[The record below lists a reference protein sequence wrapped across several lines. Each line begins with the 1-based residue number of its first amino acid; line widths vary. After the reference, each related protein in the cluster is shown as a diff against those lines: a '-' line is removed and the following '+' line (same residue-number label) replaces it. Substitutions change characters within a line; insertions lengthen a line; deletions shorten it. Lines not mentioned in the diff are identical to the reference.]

1 MDRPTPRA
9 RGSAAPHAP
18 GCIWGAM
25 RRDER
30 RSDEKTGDEKTQ
42 RRDAKIRDQ
51 AGRDET
57 KREDMLRD
65 KTRKWEMGVCDGW
78 RVFLWRAEGQEQ
90 GGRGQTIHPARIELA
105 TFSVLG

>member
-1 MDRPTPRA
+1 
-9 RGSAAPHAP
+9 
-18 GCIWGAM
+18 M

-90 GGRGQTIHPARIELA
+90 GGCGQTIHPARIELA